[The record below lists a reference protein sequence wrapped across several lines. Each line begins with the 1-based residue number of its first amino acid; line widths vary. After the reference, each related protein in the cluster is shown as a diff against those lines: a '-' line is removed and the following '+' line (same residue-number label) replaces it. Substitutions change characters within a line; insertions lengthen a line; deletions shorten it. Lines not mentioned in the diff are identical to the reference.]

1 MTGIVLHDATHGK
14 LWVPLILYRLYQK
27 GGFMFRGVKKI
38 LALVLSV
45 TAVVGSIAFGGQGS
59 TAYAADPVVVV
70 IDPGHGGENLGTDYL
85 PIPEKLYTMQVAL
98 YMKEELEQYNNVTV
112 YLTHTQDIDMD
123 LDERAEFAKSVNAD
137 FLFSLHFN
145 MSISHELY
153 GSEVWG
159 PSTGMLY
166 SQGYSAGNE
175 FLTQFEQLGLFNRG
189 IKTRIGSKG
198 TDYYGIIKQCS
209 LRDIPAVIV
218 EHCHVDH
225 INDVANIQSQSKL
238 KALGVCD
245 ATAVARYFGL
255 EKRDGSVTYK
265 DYAPLAV
272 PVPEARVYNDT
283 TAPLYLEAKLL
294 NYNSTS
300 RYATV
305 ELASLDNESP
315 LQYYAFSTDNGL
327 TWSTLQPWDKGQ
339 NRMTVTVNIG
349 HGKKDTLLFKVMN
362 LYDIATNSNPISL
375 Y

>member
-1 MTGIVLHDATHGK
+1 MYGGVKRLMA
-14 LWVPLILYRLYQK
+14 LIL
-27 GGFMFRGVKKI
+27 GAVI
-38 LALVLSV
+38 LTISV
-45 TAVVGSIAFGGQGS
+45 MQYGEGE

-85 PIPEKLYTMQVAL
+85 PIPEKFYTMQVAL
-98 YMKEELEQYNNVTV
+98 YMKEELEKYQNVVV
-112 YLTHTQDIDMD
+112 YLTHDQDVDMD

-145 MSISHELY
+145 MSISHTLY
-153 GSEVWG
+153 GSEVWI
-159 PSTGMLY
+159 PSTGTLY

-175 FLTQFEQLGLFNRG
+175 FLIQFEQMGLFNRG

-198 TDYYGIIKQCS
+198 TDYYGIIKHCA
-209 LRDIPAVIV
+209 LRGIPGIIV

-238 KALGVCD
+238 KEFGVSD

-255 EKRDGSVTYK
+255 VKKDGGADYSA
-265 DYAPLAV
+265 YAPLAV
-272 PVPEARVYNDT
+272 PVPEARVYDDT

-305 ELASLDNESP
+305 ELESLDNESP

-327 TWSTLQPWDKGQ
+327 TWSTLQPWNKGQ
-339 NRMTVTVNIG
+339 NKMTVTVNIG
-349 HGKKDTLLFKVMN
+349 YGKKDTLLFKVMN
-362 LYDIATNSNPISL
+362 LYDIATNSNL
-375 Y
+375 LNLG

>member
-1 MTGIVLHDATHGK
+1 MYG
-14 LWVPLILYRLYQK
+14 
-27 GGFMFRGVKKI
+27 GVKRI
-38 LALVLSV
+38 LAMFLSV
-45 TAVVGSIAFGGQGS
+45 AVFAGTIAFS
-59 TAYAADPVVVV
+59 EEEKTAYAAKPVVVV

-98 YMKEELEQYNNVTV
+98 YMKEELEQYKNVIV
-112 YLTHTQDIDMD
+112 YLTHTEDIDMD

-145 MSISHELY
+145 MSISHALY
-153 GSEVWG
+153 GSEVWV

-175 FLTQFEQLGLFNRG
+175 FLMQFEQVMGLFNRG

-198 TDYYGIIKQCS
+198 TDYYGIIRQCS
-209 LRDIPAVIV
+209 LRDIPAIIV

-238 KALGVCD
+238 KEFGVCD

-255 EKRDGSVTYK
+255 EKKDGGASYNE
-265 DYAPLAV
+265 YAPLAV
-272 PVPEARVYNDT
+272 PVPESRVYNDT

-294 NYNSTS
+294 DYNSTS

-305 ELASLDNESP
+305 QLDTLDNESP
-315 LQYYAFSTDNGL
+315 IQYYAFSTDNGL
-327 TWSTLQPWDKGQ
+327 TWSNLQAWNKGQ
-339 NRMTVTVNIG
+339 NTMTVTVNVG
-349 HGKKDTLLFKVMN
+349 YGKKDTLLFKVMN
-362 LYDIATNSNPISL
+362 LYDIATNSNL
-375 Y
+375 LKLN